1 MFLLLCIV
9 LNKNQIKFWRIFKKT
24 TLHQYFY
31 LSVNLLVDRFGSPT
45 RQFVTYFL
53 ALRYFFTCR
62 FRPLNEKLVQKNG
75 NG

>member
-1 MFLLLCIV
+1 MCFAQY
-9 LNKNQIKFWRIFKKT
+9 KSNQYFGEFFKKT
-24 TLHQYFY
+24 TSNQYFY

-53 ALRYFFTCR
+53 ALWYFFTCR
-62 FRPLNEKLVQKNG
+62 FRLLNKKLVQKNG